1 MAIRRQIQKKKKIR
15 KREIPSAWAK
25 VHEAALHKV
34 TQDVWEAIKSESK
47 VPTEAV
53 HKMETIRA
61 GLDHSKPADLP
72 KSIQEPLQELLQ
84 GIGHDIWVQNP
95 ELMSPE
101 KATSFGLLYTTVFR
115 CHHCLSDDFRAHEF
129 RTISLNIHALQ
140 LNYPEKY
147 DTAAKYMAGLVS
159 GWDKKG
165 VEVKVNV
172 DSLMKMCETAAN
184 PPFEGKRPLTR
195 PQLAAGYMFLEA
207 VPQSKVGKGL
217 DATQLSS
224 ISQSLRDGKWLKGE
238 MTESNKGQFNDFG
251 SENQETARKGGSK
264 RSKR

>member
-1 MAIRRQIQKKKKIR
+1 MQKIS
-15 KREIPSAWAK
+15 EQSTFLTDFAASDIFCPLSQCFI
-25 VHEAALHKV
+25 AALSGTV
-34 TQDVWEAIKSESK
+34 LVLNTQ
-47 VPTEAV
+47 
-53 HKMETIRA
+53 HQ
-61 GLDHSKPADLP
+61 PAA
-72 KSIQEPLQELLQ
+72 
-84 GIGHDIWVQNP
+84 H
-95 ELMSPE
+95 
-101 KATSFGLLYTTVFR
+101 FFR